1 MSHDDVLSERPITKV
16 QLDPPT
22 LTALLPA
29 IRAGFSSNFK
39 NSIIEITQSPD
50 LRQPPYY
57 LATPGLSGHPRI
69 ADVGGQLFLAPGPD
83 FSKKYDLLSV
93 ARQMEMSTE
102 CGQLIG
108 AAAGPFYSLQI
119 NTELAPN
126 IHWKLDRDQATD
138 VLYNETHYTKIIA
151 SEPGYR
157 CSKIDHETTGFGLMG
172 NLYGSDGL
180 PGDLLHIVAKSRSGP
195 LNFAATIQDALAK
208 YFGDKLISLG
218 GVFVVTHG
226 KIKVHVMPDF
236 PERKF
241 ERRAD
246 VGPWLR
252 YFNLEAPLVCLSVLH
267 SGNDRG
273 LSLRMEH
280 THCFS
285 INEDGHAV
293 SGGHYHY
300 DLDDTKD
307 EVEYEGW
314 FNIATVLYRID
325 QPPK

>member
-1 MSHDDVLSERPITKV
+1 MSSSGWPITKI
-16 QLDPPT
+16 QLDPPA

-29 IRAGFSSNFK
+29 LRAGFSHNFR
-39 NSIIEITQSPD
+39 SSLVEIAQSPD

-57 LATPGLSGHPRI
+57 LATPGLFGNPRV

-83 FSKKYDLLSV
+83 FSKRYDLLAI

-102 CGQLIG
+102 YGQLIG
-108 AAAGPFYSLQI
+108 AAAGPFYILQT

-126 IHWKLDRDQATD
+126 IYWKQDDGQTTK
-138 VLYNETHYTKIIA
+138 VLHNETHFTKVVA

-157 CSKIDHETTGFGLMG
+157 CSKIDHDTTGFGLMG

-195 LNFAATIQDALAK
+195 LNFTATVQDALAK
-208 YFGDKLISLG
+208 YFGHRLISLG
-218 GVFVVTHG
+218 GVFVVRRG
-226 KIKVHVMPDF
+226 KVRVHVMPDF
-236 PERKF
+236 PEKNF
-241 ERRAD
+241 EQRSD

-252 YFNLEAPLVCLSVLH
+252 YFDVEAPLVCLNVLH
-267 SGNDRG
+267 SGDDRG
-273 LSLRMEH
+273 LGLRMEH

-285 INEDGHAV
+285 IDEDGHRIC
-293 SGGHYHY
+293 GGHYHF
-300 DLDDTKD
+300 DCDDAKD

-314 FNIATVLYRID
+314 FNIAKILYRID
-325 QPPK
+325 QP